1 MKSPACSPQ
10 AVRRSAFALLLV
22 ALVIV
27 QTLGLMHRIVHLHG
41 RSQSSD
47 APAAGVVGVVAD
59 TNESWVKALFG
70 GHDGERDC
78 AQYDQLSHGDLAWV
92 GGAATTSVAP
102 DLPVVAHHLG
112 WHLAA
117 QAAGFLARGPPAL
130 A

>member
-1 MKSPACSPQ
+1 MSSLAASH

-22 ALVIV
+22 ALVVV

-47 APAAGVVGVVAD
+47 APVVGVINVAGD
-59 TNESWVKALFG
+59 TGQSSWVKALFE
-70 GHDGERDC
+70 GHDSERDC
-78 AQYDQLSHGDLAWV
+78 AQYDQLSHGDLASGNV
-92 GGAATTSVAP
+92 ATTTSVAP
-102 DLPVVAHHLG
+102 ELPVVAQHPG

-130 A
+130 V